1 MTKIYCADVT
11 CKFNDINGLCTLK
24 KIALSFHSV
33 NTLWE
38 GRQEY
43 HRCKTYQKSENIG
56 QFEKYIGQKAEKKN
70 ENNND

>member
-1 MTKIYCADVT
+1 MTKVYCADIT
-11 CKFNDINGLCTLK
+11 CKFNDINGLCTQK
-24 KIALSFHSV
+24 KIAFSFHSV

-43 HRCKTYQKSENIG
+43 HRCKMYQKAENIG
-56 QFEKYIGQKAEKKN
+56 QFEKIIRQKAEKKN